1 MIQRTKGKTAV
12 VGWGRG
18 MGHKGHM
25 LLASAVIHQAKAINA
40 TPIFI
45 LSRTSLIDPNT
56 GDLWSDTKKVRATK
70 DDPLTPQEKLA
81 IYQKTFPEMAKIFT
95 VADGESG
102 SLNDALANLAKQGF
116 TNVVLVV
123 GADQK
128 AAFQYLVNPSKDGS
142 IPYQQMGLQNLVV
155 MSRQETQAPGSDIE
169 GPRATPMRQVLLD
182 PKVSD
187 EQKFAVWRDAMP
199 DALDDREVFDLM
211 QRAQQRLGRA
221 EQVAP
226 PKTPKAKIKEFIQ
239 RVRPMLKEA
248 SVEKKI
254 QVLKLLKEAYVREFD
269 ASDYKQRYTLY
280 TGDEYN
286 TYKVDTFSDL
296 DDAIEEVSFLR
307 DADPST
313 LTSYWQ
319 IRDINNEVVWN
330 YDPNE
335 AYDAMR
341 RGNKIQFRKPDDLT
355 EFLNDRNSGDDDLSD
370 LKEAMENWQT
380 MYADASD
387 IATIL
392 NHPYSQQF
400 KQPPAGIQSLYRGL
414 MLKGRS
420 LKAVSGKS
428 NRKLVAYAT
437 NPAGAETFLASLDLP
452 DEQQIMI
459 EKQFNPG
466 DFLLDYTALY
476 ESVFAEELGPYSRYE
491 PEYEVWMRAT
501 PYYTSIKEEEIVNQN
516 SIDENGVNE
525 AEAPFELENRNALD
539 YGMRKTMIHRLA
551 KATDY
556 EISAL
561 SLASDEEL
569 SDLYQQVFPEQ
580 DVSEDYLD
588 EK

>member
-56 GDLWSDTKKVRATK
+56 GDLWADTKKVRSTK

-81 IYQKTFPEMAKIFT
+81 IYQKTFPENAKIFT

-116 TNVVLVV
+116 SNVVLVV

-128 AAFQYLVNPSKDGS
+128 NAFQYLVNPSKDGS

-182 PKVSD
+182 PNVSD
-187 EQKFAVWRDAMP
+187 EQRFAVWRDAMP
-199 DALDDREVFDLM
+199 DSLSDKEVFDLM
-211 QRAQQRLGRA
+211 QKAQQRLGRA

-226 PKTPKAKIKEFIQ
+226 PKAAKLKEFIQ

-248 SVEKKI
+248 SIEKKV
-254 QVLKLLKEAYVREFD
+254 QVLKFIKESMLKEF
-269 ASDYKQRYTLY
+269 
-280 TGDEYN
+280 
-286 TYKVDTFSDL
+286 VDT
-296 DDAIEEVSFLR
+296 
-307 DADPST
+307 
-313 LTSYWQ
+313 
-319 IRDINNEVVWN
+319 
-330 YDPNE
+330 
-335 AYDAMR
+335 
-341 RGNKIQFRKPDDLT
+341 
-355 EFLNDRNSGDDDLSD
+355 SGDGG
-370 LKEAMENWQT
+370 KEDPDSFPLNKF
-380 MYADASD
+380 ADIIEQYLGRGYTRQDREKPEQVSVKFEPKDKSRNGA
-387 IATIL
+387 IL
-392 NHPYSQQF
+392 YSVVG
-400 KQPPAGIQSLYRGL
+400 KRGEYPT
-414 MLKGRS
+414 
-420 LKAVSGKS
+420 V
-428 NRKLVAYAT
+428 N
-437 NPAGAETFLASLDLP
+437 
-452 DEQQIMI
+452 IH
-459 EKQFNPG
+459 
-466 DFLLDYTALY
+466 LLDYEQGFGRGRKAGVAIPKTRDNALKL
-476 ESVFAEELGPYSRYE
+476 AELIFNAQLNEFE
-491 PEYEVWMRAT
+491 
-501 PYYTSIKEEEIVNQN
+501 
-516 SIDENGVNE
+516 VNE
-525 AEAPFELENRNALD
+525 AEEPYNLPQRHTMD

-569 SDLYQQVFPEQ
+569 TDLYKQVFPDQ
-580 DVSEDYLD
+580 DINEDYLD

>member
-25 LLASAVIHQAKAINA
+25 LLASAVIHQAKAMNA

-45 LSRTSLIDPNT
+45 LSRTSLIDPST
-56 GDLWSDTKKVRATK
+56 GDLWADTKKVRSTK

-81 IYQKTFPEMAKIFT
+81 IYQKTFPENAKIFT

-199 DALDDREVFDLM
+199 DALDDKEVFDLM

-248 SVEKKI
+248 SVEKKV
-254 QVLKLLKEAYVREFD
+254 QVLKLIKEAI
-269 ASDYKQRYTLY
+269 AKQ
-280 TGDEYN
+280 G
-286 TYKVDTFSDL
+286 
-296 DDAIEEVSFLR
+296 
-307 DADPST
+307 
-313 LTSYWQ
+313 
-319 IRDINNEVVWN
+319 
-330 YDPNE
+330 
-335 AYDAMR
+335 
-341 RGNKIQFRKPDDLT
+341 
-355 EFLNDRNSGDDDLSD
+355 
-370 LKEAMENWQT
+370 
-380 MYADASD
+380 
-387 IATIL
+387 
-392 NHPYSQQF
+392 
-400 KQPPAGIQSLYRGL
+400 
-414 MLKGRS
+414 
-420 LKAVSGKS
+420 
-428 NRKLVAYAT
+428 VA
-437 NPAGAETFLASLDLP
+437 E
-452 DEQQIMI
+452 
-459 EKQFNPG
+459 
-466 DFLLDYTALY
+466 
-476 ESVFAEELGPYSRYE
+476 AEEPYNLPQRHT
-491 PEYEVWMRAT
+491 M
-501 PYYTSIKEEEIVNQN
+501 
-516 SIDENGVNE
+516 
-525 AEAPFELENRNALD
+525 D

-569 SDLYQQVFPEQ
+569 TELYQQVFPDSNNEIDEGLVISGDDLIDVFIKGQHKNKEISYPVAKGISNQ
-580 DVSEDYLD
+580 DLEKVIKILITKHKVNPNAIVYGPSKVSEESENLDYLD

>member
-116 TNVVLVV
+116 SNVVLVV

-248 SVEKKI
+248 SLEKKL
-254 QVLKLLKEAYVREFD
+254 QVLKLLKESISEDGRSKD
-269 ASDYKQRYTLY
+269 QRYTVYSFEIKKAFLT
-280 TGDEYN
+280 TGD
-286 TYKVDTFSDL
+286 L
-296 DDAIEEVSFLR
+296 DQAQQEAIEWAMHDDIKVGIIDNRS
-307 DADPST
+307 ST
-313 LTSYWQ
+313 YFFEIDGYNGAMEQLDSY
-319 IRDINNEVVWN
+319 E
-330 YDPNE
+330 
-335 AYDAMR
+335 
-341 RGNKIQFRKPDDLT
+341 
-355 EFLNDRNSGDDDLSD
+355 DDDLSETEEPYN
-370 LKEAMENWQT
+370 LPQRHT
-380 MYADASD
+380 M
-387 IATIL
+387 
-392 NHPYSQQF
+392 
-400 KQPPAGIQSLYRGL
+400 
-414 MLKGRS
+414 
-420 LKAVSGKS
+420 
-428 NRKLVAYAT
+428 
-437 NPAGAETFLASLDLP
+437 
-452 DEQQIMI
+452 
-459 EKQFNPG
+459 
-466 DFLLDYTALY
+466 
-476 ESVFAEELGPYSRYE
+476 
-491 PEYEVWMRAT
+491 
-501 PYYTSIKEEEIVNQN
+501 
-516 SIDENGVNE
+516 
-525 AEAPFELENRNALD
+525 D

-551 KATDY
+551 KTTDY
-556 EISAL
+556 EINAL

-569 SDLYQQVFPEQ
+569 TDLYKQVFPEQ

>member
-1 MIQRTKGKTAV
+1 MTQRNQGKTAV

-25 LLASAVIHQAKAINA
+25 LLASAVIHQAKSMNA

-56 GDLWSDTKKVRATK
+56 GDLWADTKKVRATK

-116 TNVVLVV
+116 SNIVLVV

-187 EQKFAVWRDAMP
+187 EQRFSVWRDAMP
-199 DALDDREVFDLM
+199 DALSDKEVLGLM
-211 QRAQQRLGRA
+211 QKAQQRLGRA
-221 EQVAP
+221 EQIAP
-226 PKTPKAKIKEFIQ
+226 PKQQKIKEFVQ

-248 SVEKKI
+248 SIEQKVKI
-254 QVLKLLKEAYVREFD
+254 LKLIKESMQTISTKNIGEGDVVPFKRPTQKQLTYKDLPPKVLQLANDWFWQEEDSMGLD
-269 ASDYKQRYTLY
+269 AVMDPKGFGSGPKNAMQHTSAILQTL
-280 TGDEYN
+280 GWKIGWDDEYEN
-286 TYKVDTFSDL
+286 LVLTNKKGQSVML
-296 DDAIEEVSFLR
+296 
-307 DADPST
+307 PSM
-313 LTSYWQ
+313 
-319 IRDINNEVVWN
+319 D
-330 YDPNE
+330 
-335 AYDAMR
+335 AYDFTGWAE
-341 RGNKIQFRKPDDLT
+341 GSNADLRET
-355 EFLNDRNSGDDDLSD
+355 ED
-370 LKEAMENWQT
+370 
-380 MYADASD
+380 
-387 IATIL
+387 
-392 NHPYSQQF
+392 PYNL
-400 KQPPAGIQSLYRGL
+400 P
-414 MLKGRS
+414 
-420 LKAVSGKS
+420 
-428 NRKLVAYAT
+428 NRH
-437 NPAGAETFLASLDLP
+437 S
-452 DEQQIMI
+452 M
-459 EKQFNPG
+459 
-466 DFLLDYTALY
+466 
-476 ESVFAEELGPYSRYE
+476 
-491 PEYEVWMRAT
+491 
-501 PYYTSIKEEEIVNQN
+501 
-516 SIDENGVNE
+516 
-525 AEAPFELENRNALD
+525 D

-556 EISAL
+556 DVSDL

-569 SDLYQQVFPEQ
+569 SNLYKEVFPDQ
-580 DVSEDYLD
+580 SVNEDYLD

>member
-81 IYQKTFPEMAKIFT
+81 IYQKTFPENAKIFT

-128 AAFQYLVNPSKDGS
+128 NAFQYLVNPSKDGS

-254 QVLKLLKEAYVREFD
+254 QVLKLLKEAYQGLPEGILDKDFSKMKPSEEELEWQGREKNRFPHYYKFKEKIFQDPDGKRVYPGTWQWDKLYKQEFD
-269 ASDYKQRYTLY
+269 MPTPND
-280 TGDEYN
+280 DEWN
-286 TYKVDTFSDL
+286 MRGPDG
-296 DDAIEEVSFLR
+296 EV
-307 DADPST
+307 
-313 LTSYWQ
+313 
-319 IRDINNEVVWN
+319 IRALVEKNVAE
-330 YDPNE
+330 
-335 AYDAMR
+335 
-341 RGNKIQFRKPDDLT
+341 
-355 EFLNDRNSGDDDLSD
+355 DDDSPAMTPSGVPWQGPKLNREVITPPEGTD
-370 LKEAMENWQT
+370 WRFGKNTKEDPLDRQ
-380 MYADASD
+380 DARHFGT
-387 IATIL
+387 A
-392 NHPYSQQF
+392 
-400 KQPPAGIQSLYRGL
+400 
-414 MLKGRS
+414 
-420 LKAVSGKS
+420 
-428 NRKLVAYAT
+428 
-437 NPAGAETFLASLDLP
+437 LASVPNPISKIGGALMRYAGQDPKDPLNVRVAKALDNAGSPNLNKKSVK
-452 DEQQIMI
+452 EQNVA
-459 EKQFNPG
+459 E
-466 DFLLDYTALY
+466 
-476 ESVFAEELGPYSRYE
+476 AEEPYNLPQRHA
-491 PEYEVWMRAT
+491 M
-501 PYYTSIKEEEIVNQN
+501 
-516 SIDENGVNE
+516 
-525 AEAPFELENRNALD
+525 D

-569 SDLYQQVFPEQ
+569 TDLYKQVFPDQ
-580 DVSEDYLD
+580 DINEDYLD